1 MAKRKTERTERRTV
15 AERRMVAEVM
25 STPAYMCRLG
35 DSLNGAAELM
45 WEHDVG
51 AIPVVD
57 EDGRIAGIVTDRDV
71 AMAAYTQGRSLTA
84 IDCLTAMSRAVF
96 TCRADDSLAAAE
108 RLMSDRQV
116 RRLPVINA
124 DDRPI
129 GIISLAD
136 IACAIDRGE
145 GEPVVRGRDDRNVVH
160 TFAEI
165 CRPQV
170 PVD

>member
-1 MAKRKTERTERRTV
+1 MGKRKTEEQRSASASRASRKSV
-15 AERRMVAEVM
+15 ADVM
-25 STPAYMCRLG
+25 SAPAYTCRLG
-35 DSLNGAAELM
+35 DSLNSAAEIM

-51 AIPVVD
+51 AVPVVD
-57 EDGRIAGIVTDRDV
+57 EDGRISGIVTDRDA
-71 AMAAYTQGRSLTA
+71 AMAAYTQGRNLSA

-96 TCRADDSLAAAE
+96 TCRADDTLAAAE
-108 RLMSDRQV
+108 RLMSERQV
-116 RRLPVINA
+116 RRLPVIDA

-129 GIISLAD
+129 GVVSLAD
-136 IACAIDRGE
+136 IACEIDRGE
-145 GEPVVRGRDDRNVVH
+145 VVAREADDRGVVH